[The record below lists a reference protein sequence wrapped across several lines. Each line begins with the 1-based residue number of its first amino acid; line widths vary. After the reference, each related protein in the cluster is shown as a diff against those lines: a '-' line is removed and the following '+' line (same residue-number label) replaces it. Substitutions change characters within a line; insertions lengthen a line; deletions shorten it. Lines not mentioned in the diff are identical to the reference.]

1 VIIPILSVYFASFGL
16 YAIINFTFA
25 KVETDDDIQNI
36 LTRASIP
43 IVNTIFVILTFFIIV
58 YYFIRRIQQ

>member
-1 VIIPILSVYFASFGL
+1 MIVPILSVYFASFGL

>member
-1 VIIPILSVYFASFGL
+1 VIVPILSVYFASFGL